1 MEQERYQQQY
11 KAFVQQA
18 EQRLNELC
26 DFYLPVKAQISQ
38 AARYSLLGGGK
49 RVRAVLVLA
58 ACQLAGGDTAAA
70 ADYAA
75 ALEMLHCYSLIHD
88 DMPCMDNDDYRRGRL
103 SCHKQY
109 GEATALLAADA
120 LVTAAFEAVA
130 NAPTHPQSRVQAA
143 AHLAKAAG
151 ARGMLYGQEL
161 DKHYETVH
169 ASESELLEL
178 HAHKT
183 GALIIAGVDLGCD
196 AAQADDALCTALQHY
211 AAELGLVFQIVDDI
225 LDVTATTEELGKPV
239 GSDAENDKTTF
250 ITLYGLEGARSLA
263 KQHNDAALAAL
274 ADLGPEADFLREMAV
289 ELLTRSKEHITA
301 GQAVRPTAR
310 QLCREPACLARCEE
324 KTTMMTLLRE
334 ALSWN
339 YVLVTAVI
347 SSLLAQF
354 TKVILNLIILGKF
367 IPERL
372 WGAGGMPSAH
382 SATVCALLVATGRY
396 CGTGSTEFALALVLA
411 IIVMYDAMG
420 VRRETG
426 EQAKILNR
434 MLSEWMDRESDAM
447 PFLGDKKLKEMVGHT
462 PIQVLTGAIF
472 GIAVGLLMPM
482 V

>member
-1 MEQERYQQQY
+1 
-11 KAFVQQA
+11 
-18 EQRLNELC
+18 
-26 DFYLPVKAQISQ
+26 
-38 AARYSLLGGGK
+38 
-49 RVRAVLVLA
+49 
-58 ACQLAGGDTAAA
+58 
-70 ADYAA
+70 
-75 ALEMLHCYSLIHD
+75 
-88 DMPCMDNDDYRRGRL
+88 
-103 SCHKQY
+103 
-109 GEATALLAADA
+109 
-120 LVTAAFEAVA
+120 
-130 NAPTHPQSRVQAA
+130 
-143 AHLAKAAG
+143 
-151 ARGMLYGQEL
+151 
-161 DKHYETVH
+161 
-169 ASESELLEL
+169 
-178 HAHKT
+178 
-183 GALIIAGVDLGCD
+183 
-196 AAQADDALCTALQHY
+196 
-211 AAELGLVFQIVDDI
+211 
-225 LDVTATTEELGKPV
+225 
-239 GSDAENDKTTF
+239 
-250 ITLYGLEGARSLA
+250 
-263 KQHNDAALAAL
+263 
-274 ADLGPEADFLREMAV
+274 
-289 ELLTRSKEHITA
+289 
-301 GQAVRPTAR
+301 
-310 QLCREPACLARCEE
+310 
-324 KTTMMTLLRE
+324 MMTLLRE

-382 SATVCALLVATGRY
+382 SATVCALLGATGRY

>member
-1 MEQERYQQQY
+1 
-11 KAFVQQA
+11 
-18 EQRLNELC
+18 
-26 DFYLPVKAQISQ
+26 
-38 AARYSLLGGGK
+38 
-49 RVRAVLVLA
+49 
-58 ACQLAGGDTAAA
+58 
-70 ADYAA
+70 
-75 ALEMLHCYSLIHD
+75 
-88 DMPCMDNDDYRRGRL
+88 
-103 SCHKQY
+103 
-109 GEATALLAADA
+109 
-120 LVTAAFEAVA
+120 
-130 NAPTHPQSRVQAA
+130 
-143 AHLAKAAG
+143 
-151 ARGMLYGQEL
+151 
-161 DKHYETVH
+161 
-169 ASESELLEL
+169 
-178 HAHKT
+178 
-183 GALIIAGVDLGCD
+183 
-196 AAQADDALCTALQHY
+196 
-211 AAELGLVFQIVDDI
+211 
-225 LDVTATTEELGKPV
+225 
-239 GSDAENDKTTF
+239 
-250 ITLYGLEGARSLA
+250 
-263 KQHNDAALAAL
+263 
-274 ADLGPEADFLREMAV
+274 
-289 ELLTRSKEHITA
+289 
-301 GQAVRPTAR
+301 
-310 QLCREPACLARCEE
+310 
-324 KTTMMTLLRE
+324 MMTLLRE

-382 SATVCALLVATGRY
+382 SATVCALLVTTGRY

>member
-1 MEQERYQQQY
+1 M
-11 KAFVQQA
+11 
-18 EQRLNELC
+18 
-26 DFYLPVKAQISQ
+26 
-38 AARYSLLGGGK
+38 
-49 RVRAVLVLA
+49 
-58 ACQLAGGDTAAA
+58 
-70 ADYAA
+70 
-75 ALEMLHCYSLIHD
+75 
-88 DMPCMDNDDYRRGRL
+88 
-103 SCHKQY
+103 
-109 GEATALLAADA
+109 
-120 LVTAAFEAVA
+120 
-130 NAPTHPQSRVQAA
+130 
-143 AHLAKAAG
+143 
-151 ARGMLYGQEL
+151 
-161 DKHYETVH
+161 
-169 ASESELLEL
+169 
-178 HAHKT
+178 
-183 GALIIAGVDLGCD
+183 
-196 AAQADDALCTALQHY
+196 
-211 AAELGLVFQIVDDI
+211 
-225 LDVTATTEELGKPV
+225 
-239 GSDAENDKTTF
+239 
-250 ITLYGLEGARSLA
+250 
-263 KQHNDAALAAL
+263 
-274 ADLGPEADFLREMAV
+274 
-289 ELLTRSKEHITA
+289 
-301 GQAVRPTAR
+301 RPTAR
-310 QLCREPACLARCEE
+310 QLCREPACLAQCEE

-447 PFLGDKKLKEMVGHT
+447 PFWEIKTERDGGSYPYPGSYRCH
-462 PIQVLTGAIF
+462 F

>member
-1 MEQERYQQQY
+1 
-11 KAFVQQA
+11 
-18 EQRLNELC
+18 
-26 DFYLPVKAQISQ
+26 
-38 AARYSLLGGGK
+38 
-49 RVRAVLVLA
+49 
-58 ACQLAGGDTAAA
+58 
-70 ADYAA
+70 
-75 ALEMLHCYSLIHD
+75 
-88 DMPCMDNDDYRRGRL
+88 
-103 SCHKQY
+103 
-109 GEATALLAADA
+109 
-120 LVTAAFEAVA
+120 
-130 NAPTHPQSRVQAA
+130 
-143 AHLAKAAG
+143 
-151 ARGMLYGQEL
+151 
-161 DKHYETVH
+161 
-169 ASESELLEL
+169 
-178 HAHKT
+178 
-183 GALIIAGVDLGCD
+183 
-196 AAQADDALCTALQHY
+196 
-211 AAELGLVFQIVDDI
+211 
-225 LDVTATTEELGKPV
+225 
-239 GSDAENDKTTF
+239 
-250 ITLYGLEGARSLA
+250 
-263 KQHNDAALAAL
+263 
-274 ADLGPEADFLREMAV
+274 
-289 ELLTRSKEHITA
+289 
-301 GQAVRPTAR
+301 
-310 QLCREPACLARCEE
+310 
-324 KTTMMTLLRE
+324 MMTLLRE

-434 MLSEWMDRESDAM
+434 MDRESDAM

>member
-1 MEQERYQQQY
+1 
-11 KAFVQQA
+11 
-18 EQRLNELC
+18 
-26 DFYLPVKAQISQ
+26 
-38 AARYSLLGGGK
+38 
-49 RVRAVLVLA
+49 
-58 ACQLAGGDTAAA
+58 
-70 ADYAA
+70 
-75 ALEMLHCYSLIHD
+75 
-88 DMPCMDNDDYRRGRL
+88 
-103 SCHKQY
+103 
-109 GEATALLAADA
+109 
-120 LVTAAFEAVA
+120 
-130 NAPTHPQSRVQAA
+130 
-143 AHLAKAAG
+143 
-151 ARGMLYGQEL
+151 
-161 DKHYETVH
+161 
-169 ASESELLEL
+169 
-178 HAHKT
+178 
-183 GALIIAGVDLGCD
+183 
-196 AAQADDALCTALQHY
+196 
-211 AAELGLVFQIVDDI
+211 
-225 LDVTATTEELGKPV
+225 
-239 GSDAENDKTTF
+239 
-250 ITLYGLEGARSLA
+250 
-263 KQHNDAALAAL
+263 
-274 ADLGPEADFLREMAV
+274 
-289 ELLTRSKEHITA
+289 
-301 GQAVRPTAR
+301 
-310 QLCREPACLARCEE
+310 
-324 KTTMMTLLRE
+324 MMTLLRE

-434 MLSEWMDRESDAM
+434 MLSEWMHRESDAM

>member
-1 MEQERYQQQY
+1 
-11 KAFVQQA
+11 
-18 EQRLNELC
+18 
-26 DFYLPVKAQISQ
+26 
-38 AARYSLLGGGK
+38 
-49 RVRAVLVLA
+49 
-58 ACQLAGGDTAAA
+58 
-70 ADYAA
+70 
-75 ALEMLHCYSLIHD
+75 
-88 DMPCMDNDDYRRGRL
+88 
-103 SCHKQY
+103 
-109 GEATALLAADA
+109 
-120 LVTAAFEAVA
+120 
-130 NAPTHPQSRVQAA
+130 
-143 AHLAKAAG
+143 
-151 ARGMLYGQEL
+151 
-161 DKHYETVH
+161 
-169 ASESELLEL
+169 
-178 HAHKT
+178 
-183 GALIIAGVDLGCD
+183 
-196 AAQADDALCTALQHY
+196 
-211 AAELGLVFQIVDDI
+211 
-225 LDVTATTEELGKPV
+225 
-239 GSDAENDKTTF
+239 
-250 ITLYGLEGARSLA
+250 
-263 KQHNDAALAAL
+263 
-274 ADLGPEADFLREMAV
+274 
-289 ELLTRSKEHITA
+289 
-301 GQAVRPTAR
+301 
-310 QLCREPACLARCEE
+310 
-324 KTTMMTLLRE
+324 MMTLLRE

-396 CGTGSTEFALALVLA
+396 CGTSSTEFALALVLA

>member
-26 DFYLPVKAQISQ
+26 DVYLPVKAQISQ

-196 AAQADDALCTALQHY
+196 AAQADDAA
-211 AAELGLVFQIVDDI
+211 VF
-225 LDVTATTEELGKPV
+225 DVEP
-239 GSDAENDKTTF
+239 
-250 ITLYGLEGARSLA
+250 LEA
-263 KQHNDAALAAL
+263 
-274 ADLGPEADFLREMAV
+274 
-289 ELLTRSKEHITA
+289 
-301 GQAVRPTAR
+301 QAVVEVGDRLDR
-310 QLCREPACLARCEE
+310 VVGQVPAEDNG
-324 KTTMMTLLRE
+324 
-334 ALSWN
+334 S
-339 YVLVTAVI
+339 VI
-347 SSLLAQF
+347 S
-354 TKVILNLIILGKF
+354 
-367 IPERL
+367 
-372 WGAGGMPSAH
+372 
-382 SATVCALLVATGRY
+382 VC
-396 CGTGSTEFALALVLA
+396 
-411 IIVMYDAMG
+411 
-420 VRRETG
+420 
-426 EQAKILNR
+426 LNR
-434 MLSEWMDRESDAM
+434 YYKINFIIFKRSWRNDDN
-447 PFLGDKKLKEMVGHT
+447 KERSS
-462 PIQVLTGAIF
+462 
-472 GIAVGLLMPM
+472 
-482 V
+482 